1 MPRRFLSCGFKAS
14 ATPVAPAY
22 HVYRLI
28 VPSQQGW
35 LLSRECV
42 IIGRGACSPHSSPR
56 WAILCWGNS
65 FAFCL
70 VELFLSLQLSFE
82 IVWIFVR
89 FPCSCFS
96 PLLEY
101 HQRKKKWLVFFSFTL
116 SELVVF
122 SMIYLL
128 KNSHNEWSNSSS
140 LIFTNSKIYWQ
151 WNRLCPWKKL
161 RLKTK
166 SAFCWE

>member
-1 MPRRFLSCGFKAS
+1 MFPELRVQSQCHPCGSCISCVSPHCSLTAGLIASRGVCDTGEVRAIHTRPHVSTVLREQLCFLPRRDISL
-14 ATPVAPAY
+14 
-22 HVYRLI
+22 
-28 VPSQQGW
+28 
-35 LLSRECV
+35 
-42 IIGRGACSPHSSPR
+42 
-56 WAILCWGNS
+56 
-65 FAFCL
+65 FAAF
-70 VELFLSLQLSFE
+70 FE
-82 IVWIFVR
+82 IFWIFVR
-89 FPCSCFS
+89 FPGSCFS
-96 PLLEY
+96 PTS
-101 HQRKKKWLVFFSFTL
+101 RISSKKEKWLVFFSFTL

-128 KNSHNEWSNSSS
+128 KNSHNNEWSNSSS